1 MKYADFKDLSPVDL
15 NKKIREVK
23 EKSFQARM
31 KNTMGQFSNPASIRV
46 MRRDVARLKTV
57 LSAKLKGTNP

>member
-1 MKYADFKDLSPVDL
+1 MKYADFKDLSPTDL
-15 NKKIREVK
+15 NKKIRELK

-31 KNTMGQFSNPASIRV
+31 KNSMGQFSNPSSIRV

-57 LSAKLKGTNP
+57 LSVKTRGTNP